1 MNRPQRMN
9 TEGPSGVL
17 VGRSSVARS
26 RAARADDTNRR
37 VTSSA
42 IAAAD
47 ARAPRFR
54 SIPPA
59 RIVAIAVIALALGI
73 VAAFV
78 WARGS
83 AGGADA
89 LAYWEGVRVWLGGGD
104 PYHPPGVRLP
114 YLYAPWLL
122 PVFLPWAAL
131 PWPTAWFAW
140 RVAMVVGFGVTA
152 GWAYRRRP
160 VWTALLIAVLV
171 VPLAA
176 TFDTG
181 NITLFLALGIWA
193 AQYVGPR
200 LGGVLWAFAVAVKWV
215 PVVFWPILPRAT
227 RRWGLIALAI
237 GVLLSLATWP
247 QTLIQIDAAA
257 ASGPPNFPRPLRIDH
272 LLLIWGAV
280 PWLWRGDLRQ
290 RVAAGLRDQE
300 AIVKRAWRAVVPVAG
315 GARES

>member
-1 MNRPQRMN
+1 M
-9 TEGPSGVL
+9 
-17 VGRSSVARS
+17 
-26 RAARADDTNRR
+26 
-37 VTSSA
+37 TSSA
-42 IAAAD
+42 IAAAG
-47 ARAPRFR
+47 ARRDPFR
-54 SIPPA
+54 SIP
-59 RIVAIAVIALALGI
+59 RVRVLAIALIALALGI

-83 AGGADA
+83 AAGADA
-89 LAYWEGVRVWLGGGD
+89 LAYWEGVRVWLSGGD
-104 PYHPPGVRLP
+104 PYHPLGARLP

-131 PWPTAWFAW
+131 PWSAAWFAW
-140 RVAMVVGFGVTA
+140 RVAMVAGFGVTVA
-152 GWAYRRRP
+152 WAYRQRP
-160 VWTALLIAVLV
+160 LWTALLIAVLA

-215 PVVFWPILPRAT
+215 PVVFWPILPPAT
-227 RRWGLIALAI
+227 RRWGLIALAVA
-237 GVLLSLATWP
+237 VLLSLATWP

-280 PWLWRGDLRQ
+280 PWLWRGDFRQ
-290 RVAAGLRDQE
+290 RVAAGLRNQRA
-300 AIVKRAWRAVVPVAG
+300 AITRVTRAAVPDAG
-315 GARES
+315 VGRGS